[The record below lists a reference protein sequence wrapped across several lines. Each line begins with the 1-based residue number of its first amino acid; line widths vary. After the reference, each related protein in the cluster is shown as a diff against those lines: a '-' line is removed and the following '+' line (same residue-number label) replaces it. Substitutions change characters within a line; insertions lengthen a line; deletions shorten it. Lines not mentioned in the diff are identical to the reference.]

1 MGNPRGRRRGTTK
14 LGSGGVFAAPRVAVL
29 FYDSNVKG
37 EKQMNPKRL
46 ARLLGAVAGLIV
58 AFAML
63 GPVAQAAPPPAP
75 YTQFAGCPNPFT
87 ENPKV
92 LTCVRSEINGG
103 HFKMG
108 SKNVP
113 IEKPITLT
121 GGVEKLFSP
130 SPLLFNSEGG
140 LSKAKQKVPGGV
152 IGLTGLTWLA
162 EFLGIEALTLYATTE
177 LAGTPIIAGTAFAQL
192 PVKVHLENSTGVL
205 GKNCYV
211 GSTTTPIVLNL
222 TTGTTAPPPPNTPIS
237 GKTPFFEFEEAT
249 EIQKAKDGIY
259 VDNSFAAPGASG
271 CVLTLFGFIPISING
286 LVNAQSGLPSPAGT
300 NETVQEFDAEV
311 VSAEIAY

>member
-1 MGNPRGRRRGTTK
+1 
-14 LGSGGVFAAPRVAVL
+14 
-29 FYDSNVKG
+29 
-37 EKQMNPKRL
+37 MNPKRF
-46 ARLLGAVAGLIV
+46 ARLLVAVAGLIV

-63 GPVAQAAPPPAP
+63 SPVAQAAPPNPP
-75 YTQFAGCPNPFT
+75 YSQFAGCPNPVT
-87 ENPKV
+87 ENEKV

-103 HFKMG
+103 HFQMG
-108 SKNVP
+108 SKTVP

-130 SPLLFNSEGG
+130 SQVFFNSEGG
-140 LSKAKQKVPGGV
+140 LSKAKQKVPGGI

-162 EFLGIEALTLYATTE
+162 EFLGSDALTLYATTE

-192 PVKVHLENSTGVL
+192 PIKVHLENSTGVL

-211 GSTTTPIVLNL
+211 GSTSGPIVLNL

-237 GKTPFFEFEEAT
+237 GKKPFLEFEEAT
-249 EIQKAKDGIY
+249 EIQNANNGIY
-259 VDNSFAAPGASG
+259 VDNSFAAPGANG

-286 LVNAQSGLPSPAGT
+286 LVNAQSGLPSAAGN
-300 NETVQEFDAEV
+300 NETVQEFDAQI
-311 VSAEIAY
+311 VSAELAYSA